1 LEGLGN
7 VAVSPGY
14 SGAHPL
20 LGESEFGTVT
30 YGYVEAAMRTWALL
44 LALSMSHAA
53 SAQDEPVQS
62 GAQAI
67 PAASG
72 DSARIH
78 WLSWN
83 DEVFARAK
91 RENKFVL
98 LDLEA
103 VWCHWCHVMD
113 ETTYRDPEVRRLM
126 QSRYLAVKVD
136 QDSRPDLS
144 NRYEDYG
151 WPATVVFDGNGQ
163 EIVKRQGYLQP
174 KQFASILQA
183 IIDDPTPGPSVEPE
197 KAITFPTNPL
207 LSDKLRQEVR
217 ANYLAGYDAKEGA
230 WGSDFKFMDCDSVE
244 YAMVTG
250 SRGDA
255 QAEKMA
261 RQTLTAQLNLLD
273 PVWGGV
279 YQYSTDGLW
288 TKPHFEK
295 IMSMQAE
302 DLRVYAQAYALYH
315 DPAYLHAAQSI
326 DKFLTDFLLSP
337 GGAFYTSQDADVI
350 EGQHSAEYFKLD
362 DAGRRKQ
369 GVPRVD
375 KHSYARENGWAI
387 AGAAAL
393 YSATGDPQ
401 YLDQAKRAAIWVR
414 ENRSLPG
421 GGFTHDAKD
430 AAGPYLGDN
439 VAMARA
445 FVALYGATGDRQW
458 LVYAERTMAYIEKNF
473 KSPVAG
479 YLTSAHATD
488 SHAKLHPQ
496 RDENVMLAR
505 TANLLSHF
513 TARPV
518 YKFMTDQA
526 MRYLAAS
533 ETARRLPA
541 ASVLLADYEIVRAPL
556 HITVVGAKDDPAAQ
570 ALFQAGLR
578 YPSGYKR
585 LEWWDVKEGA
595 LPNPDVQYPAL
606 QHSAVFV
613 CTDRTC
619 SPPIFKPEDLQ
630 AKVDRLSRAV
640 ASASANLSGAA
651 SH

>member
-1 LEGLGN
+1 
-7 VAVSPGY
+7 
-14 SGAHPL
+14 
-20 LGESEFGTVT
+20 
-30 YGYVEAAMRTWALL
+30 MRTSALI
-44 LALSMSHAA
+44 LALFVGGSAC
-53 SAQDEPVQS
+53 AQDEAVRAPAKPAAAAQS
-62 GAQAI
+62 GAAK
-67 PAASG
+67 
-72 DSARIH
+72 IH
-78 WLSWN
+78 WLGWN
-83 DEVFARAK
+83 DAVFAQAK

-113 ETTYRDPEVRRLM
+113 ETTYRDPEVCRLL

-163 EIVKRQGYLQP
+163 EIIKRQGYLEP

-183 IIDDPTPGPSVEPE
+183 IIDDPTPGPSVEAE
-197 KAITFPTNPL
+197 KPITFPSNPL
-207 LSDKLRQEVR
+207 LPDKLRQEVR

-230 WGSDFKFMDCDSVE
+230 WGGDFKFMDWDSVE

-250 SRGDA
+250 ARGDA

-261 RQTLTAQLNLLD
+261 RQSLTAQLNLLD

-279 YQYSTDGLW
+279 YQYSTDGVW

-302 DLRVYAQAYALYH
+302 DLRIYSEAYALYR

-326 DKFLTDFLLSP
+326 SKFLTDFLLSP

-362 DAGRRKQ
+362 DSSRRKQ
-369 GVPRVD
+369 GIPRVD
-375 KHSYARENGWAI
+375 KHNYARENGWAI
-387 AGAAAL
+387 AGLAAL
-393 YSATGDPQ
+393 YGATGDRP
-401 YLDQAKRAAIWVR
+401 YLEQARRAAYWVQK
-414 ENRSLPG
+414 NRSLQD
-421 GGFTHDAKD
+421 GGFAHDTKD

-439 VAMARA
+439 VAMTRA
-445 FVALYGATGDRQW
+445 LLALYGATGDRAW
-458 LVYAERTMAYIEKNF
+458 LAGAEQTMAYVEKNF
-473 KSPVAG
+473 KSPAAG
-479 YLTSAHATD
+479 YLTAAHATD
-488 SHAKLHPQ
+488 RNAQLHPQ
-496 RDENVMLAR
+496 RDENVVLAR
-505 TANLLSHF
+505 TANLLFHY

-518 YKFMTDQA
+518 YKSMTDQA
-526 MRYLAAS
+526 MRYLAAP

-541 ASVLLADYEIVRAPL
+541 ASVLLADYEVVRSPL
-556 HITVVGAKDDPAAQ
+556 HLTVVGAKDDPAAQ
-570 ALFQAGLR
+570 ALFQAALR
-578 YPSGYKR
+578 YPSSYKR
-585 LEWWDVKEGA
+585 LEWWDVKEGV
-595 LPNPDVQYPAL
+595 LPNPDVQYPRL
-606 QHSAVFV
+606 PRSAVFI

-619 SPPIFKPEDLQ
+619 SPPIFKPEDVQ
-630 AKVDRLSRAV
+630 AKVDRLSHTET
-640 ASASANLSGAA
+640 SASATSSGAA